1 MEAAGSEACQYQLSR
16 CQQQFIQRFKFRIP
30 SKSTQMATATSGS
43 GLHLEAIDRIGSI
56 PLVESSVKRVET
68 IYDRVKNNNRLFSW
82 YFETAEATISAA
94 YDTVQPA
101 VKLFEPS
108 IRRLDNVMCKSL
120 DILEQRIPLVY
131 LPPEMMYWNTKE
143 YMSDHLVRPV
153 LKRADSVK
161 QIGTAVLESPLTTYA
176 ADRIDG
182 AFTAGD
188 KFVDKYLV
196 PISTDQDQTDV
207 KKLLSTLDGHTSS
220 IPLQLTRMFGQK
232 TPQEDDNDTVP
243 DERGAL
249 KAIHHGQRFSRKLKR
264 RLTQRTIAEARAL
277 KKQSKE
283 AIHVL
288 FYAAELIAT
297 DPKQAVQK
305 AKELWIYLSADE
317 PENQARPATLEQL
330 IVLLTRESARRVVHL
345 VNFSAHLAANI
356 PRNLAH
362 TTTEVAHQIV
372 YINSRII
379 TISRLDKVKTM
390 SKEEA
395 ESLFKRMLAFYGSLQ
410 GLTNTYLERV
420 ASFLSGRMEAEK
432 VTGSDS
438 ANSNHR
444 SSRRRQE
451 PNHYPAA
458 HNNINGVY

>member
-1 MEAAGSEACQYQLSR
+1 MAA
-16 CQQQFIQRFKFRIP
+16 
-30 SKSTQMATATSGS
+30 TMGS
-43 GLHLEAIDRIGSI
+43 GLHMEAIDRITSI
-56 PLVESSVKRVET
+56 PLVESSVKRVEH
-68 IYDRVKNNNRLFSW
+68 IYDKVKNNNRLFSW

-101 VKLFEPS
+101 VKLFEMP
-108 IRRLDNVMCKSL
+108 IKRLDNMMCKSL

-161 QIGTAVLESPLTTYA
+161 QIGNAVLESPLTTYA

-196 PISTDQDQTDV
+196 PIRIDQDQTDAAPH
-207 KKLLSTLDGHTSS
+207 D
-220 IPLQLTRMFGQK
+220 
-232 TPQEDDNDTVP
+232 DDNEP
-243 DERGAL
+243 PAGAASDERGAI

-264 RLTQRTIAEARAL
+264 RLTQRTLAEARAL

-288 FYAAELIAT
+288 IYAAELIAT
-297 DPKQAVQK
+297 DPKQAMQK
-305 AKELWIYLSADE
+305 AKELWGYLSADE
-317 PENQARPATLEQL
+317 PENQARPVTLEQL

-345 VNFSAHLAANI
+345 VNFSANVASNI
-356 PRNLAH
+356 PKHLAH
-362 TTTEVAHQIV
+362 TTTEVVHRII
-372 YINSRII
+372 YINNRII
-379 TISRLDKVKTM
+379 TISRLDKFKSI

-395 ESLFKRMLAFYGSLQ
+395 ESLLKRMVAFYGNLQ
-410 GLTNTYLERV
+410 GLTNGYLERV
-420 ASFLSGRMEAEK
+420 ASFLSGRIEAEK
-432 VTGSDS
+432 VTGSE
-438 ANSNHR
+438 SNTVSR

-451 PNHYPAA
+451 ANNFSPA

>member
-1 MEAAGSEACQYQLSR
+1 MISQRWAIWEPSLYGGSSIGGLPVSIEPATATVLSSIR
-16 CQQQFIQRFKFRIP
+16 ANPQEIQI
-30 SKSTQMATATSGS
+30 QMATATSGS

-68 IYDRVKNNNRLFSW
+68 IYDKVKNNNRLFSW

-94 YDTVQPA
+94 YETIQPA

-108 IRRLDNVMCKSL
+108 IQRLDNVMCKSL

-161 QIGTAVLESPLTTYA
+161 LIGNAVLESPLTTYA

-196 PISTDQDQTDV
+196 PIQTDQDQTDA
-207 KKLLSTLDGHTSS
+207 
-220 IPLQLTRMFGQK
+220 
-232 TPQEDDNDTVP
+232 PQEDDNEAVP
-243 DERGAL
+243 DERGAI

-305 AKELWIYLSADE
+305 AKELWVYLSADE

-345 VNFSAHLAANI
+345 VNFSAHVAANI

-362 TTTEVAHQIV
+362 TTTEVAHQII
-372 YINSRII
+372 YINHRII
-379 TISRLDKVKTM
+379 TISRLDKVKTL

-438 ANSNHR
+438 GNSNSNHR

-451 PNHYPAA
+451 PNHYSAA

>member
-1 MEAAGSEACQYQLSR
+1 
-16 CQQQFIQRFKFRIP
+16 
-30 SKSTQMATATSGS
+30 MATATIGS

-56 PLVESSVKRVET
+56 PLVESSVKRVEN
-68 IYDRVKNNNRLFSW
+68 IYGKVKNNNRLFSW
-82 YFETAEATISAA
+82 YFDAAEATISAA
-94 YDTVQPA
+94 YGSVQPA
-101 VKLFEPS
+101 VKLFEHPLK
-108 IRRLDNVMCKSL
+108 RLDNVMCKSL

-161 QIGTAVLESPLTTYA
+161 QIGNAVLESPLTTYA

-196 PISTDQDQTDV
+196 PISTDQDQTDA
-207 KKLLSTLDGHTSS
+207 
-220 IPLQLTRMFGQK
+220 
-232 TPQEDDNDTVP
+232 PQEDDSEAARAALN
-243 DERGAL
+243 EKGAI

-277 KKQSKE
+277 KKQSKV

-288 FYAAELIAT
+288 IYAVELIAS
-297 DPKQAVQK
+297 DPKQAMQK
-305 AKELWIYLSADE
+305 AKELWAYLSADE

-345 VNFSAHLAANI
+345 VNFSATVASNI

-372 YINSRII
+372 YINHRII
-379 TISRLDKVKTM
+379 TISRLDKVKSL

-395 ESLFKRMLAFYGSLQ
+395 ESLLKRALAFYGNLQ
-410 GLTNTYLERV
+410 GLSNRYLERV
-420 ASFLSGRMEAEK
+420 ANFLSGRIEAEK
-432 VTGSDS
+432 VTGTDS
-438 ANSNHR
+438 ATTNHR
-444 SSRRRQE
+444 SSRRRQD
-451 PNHYPAA
+451 NNTNNYSAA

>member
-1 MEAAGSEACQYQLSR
+1 MAA
-16 CQQQFIQRFKFRIP
+16 
-30 SKSTQMATATSGS
+30 ATINS
-43 GLHLEAIDRIGSI
+43 GLRLEAIDRITSI
-56 PLVESSVKRVET
+56 PLVESSVKRVES
-68 IYDRVKNNNRLFSW
+68 IYDKVKNNNRIFSW

-94 YDTVQPA
+94 YETVQPA
-101 VKLFEPS
+101 VKLFELPLK
-108 IRRLDNVMCKSL
+108 RLDNVMCKSL

-161 QIGTAVLESPLTTYA
+161 QIGNAVLESSLTTYA

-196 PISTDQDQTDV
+196 PIQTDQDQTDA
-207 KKLLSTLDGHTSS
+207 
-220 IPLQLTRMFGQK
+220 
-232 TPQEDDNDTVP
+232 PQEDDNDEP
-243 DERGAL
+243 AGATAEEKGAI

-288 FYAAELIAT
+288 IYAAELIAT
-297 DPKQAVQK
+297 DPKQAMQK
-305 AKELWIYLSADE
+305 AKELWNYLSADE
-317 PENQARPATLEQL
+317 PENQARPVTLEQL
-330 IVLLTRESARRVVHL
+330 IVLITRESVRRVVHL
-345 VNFSAHLAANI
+345 VNYSANI
-356 PRNLAH
+356 ASTIPKNLAH
-362 TTTEVAHQIV
+362 TTTEVVHHII
-372 YINSRII
+372 YINKRII
-379 TISRLDKVKTM
+379 TITRLDRVKTL

-395 ESLFKRMLAFYGSLQ
+395 ESLFKRMIAFYGDLQ
-410 GLTNTYLERV
+410 GLTNNYLERV
-420 ASFLSGRMEAEK
+420 ASFLSGRIEAEK

-438 ANSNHR
+438 NTVNR

-451 PNHYPAA
+451 ANNFSPS

>member
-1 MEAAGSEACQYQLSR
+1 MAA
-16 CQQQFIQRFKFRIP
+16 
-30 SKSTQMATATSGS
+30 ATMGS
-43 GLHLEAIDRIGSI
+43 GLHMEAIDRITSI
-56 PLVESSVKRVET
+56 PLVESSVKRVEH
-68 IYDRVKNNNRLFSW
+68 IYDKVKNNNRLFSW

-101 VKLFEPS
+101 VKLFEMP
-108 IRRLDNVMCKSL
+108 IKRLDNMMCKSL

-161 QIGTAVLESPLTTYA
+161 QIGNAVLESPLTTYA

-196 PISTDQDQTDV
+196 PIRIDQDQTDAPH
-207 KKLLSTLDGHTSS
+207 D
-220 IPLQLTRMFGQK
+220 
-232 TPQEDDNDTVP
+232 DDNEP
-243 DERGAL
+243 PAGAASDERGAI

-264 RLTQRTIAEARAL
+264 RLTQRTLAEARAL

-288 FYAAELIAT
+288 IYAAELIAT
-297 DPKQAVQK
+297 DPKQAMQK
-305 AKELWIYLSADE
+305 AKELWGYLSADE
-317 PENQARPATLEQL
+317 PENQARPVTLEQL

-345 VNFSAHLAANI
+345 VNFSANVASNI
-356 PRNLAH
+356 PKHLAH
-362 TTTEVAHQIV
+362 TTTEVVHRII
-372 YINSRII
+372 YINNRII
-379 TISRLDKVKTM
+379 TISRLDKFKSI

-395 ESLFKRMLAFYGSLQ
+395 ESLLKRMVAFYGNLQ
-410 GLTNTYLERV
+410 GLTNGYLERV
-420 ASFLSGRMEAEK
+420 ASFLSGRIEAEK
-432 VTGSDS
+432 VTGSE
-438 ANSNHR
+438 SNTVSR

-451 PNHYPAA
+451 ANNFSPA

>member
-1 MEAAGSEACQYQLSR
+1 
-16 CQQQFIQRFKFRIP
+16 
-30 SKSTQMATATSGS
+30 MATATSGS

-68 IYDRVKNNNRLFSW
+68 IYDKVKNNNRLFSW
-82 YFETAEATISAA
+82 YFETAEATITAA
-94 YDTVQPA
+94 YETIQPA

-108 IRRLDNVMCKSL
+108 IQRLDNVMCKSL

-161 QIGTAVLESPLTTYA
+161 QIGNAVLESPLTHYA
-176 ADRIDG
+176 AERIDG

-196 PISTDQDQTDV
+196 PIQTDQDQTDA
-207 KKLLSTLDGHTSS
+207 
-220 IPLQLTRMFGQK
+220 
-232 TPQEDDNDTVP
+232 PQEDDNDAVP
-243 DERGAL
+243 DERGAI

-288 FYAAELIAT
+288 IYAAELIAT

-305 AKELWIYLSADE
+305 AKELWVYLSADE

-345 VNFSAHLAANI
+345 VNFSANVAANI

-362 TTTEVAHQIV
+362 TTTEVAHQII
-372 YINSRII
+372 YINHRII
-379 TISRLDKVKTM
+379 TISRLDKVKTI

-410 GLTNTYLERV
+410 GLTNAYLERV

-432 VTGSDS
+432 VTGSDGG
-438 ANSNHR
+438 NSNHR

-451 PNHYPAA
+451 PNHYSAS

>member
-1 MEAAGSEACQYQLSR
+1 
-16 CQQQFIQRFKFRIP
+16 
-30 SKSTQMATATSGS
+30 MATATIGS

-56 PLVESSVKRVET
+56 PLVESSVKRVEN
-68 IYDRVKNNNRLFSW
+68 IYGKVKNNNRLFSW
-82 YFETAEATISAA
+82 YFEAAEATISAA
-94 YDTVQPA
+94 YGSVQPA
-101 VKLFEPS
+101 VKLFEHPLK
-108 IRRLDNVMCKSL
+108 RLDNVMCKSL

-161 QIGTAVLESPLTTYA
+161 QIGNAVLESPLTTYA

-196 PISTDQDQTDV
+196 PISTDQDQTDA
-207 KKLLSTLDGHTSS
+207 
-220 IPLQLTRMFGQK
+220 
-232 TPQEDDNDTVP
+232 PQEDDNVAAN
-243 DERGAL
+243 EKGAI

-288 FYAAELIAT
+288 IYAVELIAT
-297 DPKQAVQK
+297 DPKQAMQR
-305 AKELWIYLSADE
+305 AKELWAYLSADE

-345 VNFSAHLAANI
+345 VNFSATVASNI

-372 YINSRII
+372 CINHRII
-379 TISRLDKVKTM
+379 TISRLDKVKSL

-395 ESLFKRMLAFYGSLQ
+395 ESLLKRALAFYGNLQ
-410 GLTNTYLERV
+410 GLTNSYLERV
-420 ASFLSGRMEAEK
+420 ANFLSGRIEAEK
-432 VTGSDS
+432 VTGTDS
-438 ANSNHR
+438 ATSNHR
-444 SSRRRQE
+444 SSRRRQD
-451 PNHYPAA
+451 NNTNNYSAA

>member
-1 MEAAGSEACQYQLSR
+1 
-16 CQQQFIQRFKFRIP
+16 
-30 SKSTQMATATSGS
+30 MATATSGS

-68 IYDRVKNNNRLFSW
+68 IYDKVKNNNRLFSW
-82 YFETAEATISAA
+82 YFETAEATITAA
-94 YDTVQPA
+94 YETIQPA

-108 IRRLDNVMCKSL
+108 IQRLDNVMCKSL

-161 QIGTAVLESPLTTYA
+161 QIGNAVLESPLTHYA
-176 ADRIDG
+176 AERIDG

-196 PISTDQDQTDV
+196 PIQTDQDQTDA
-207 KKLLSTLDGHTSS
+207 
-220 IPLQLTRMFGQK
+220 
-232 TPQEDDNDTVP
+232 PQEDDNDAVP
-243 DERGAL
+243 DERGAI

-288 FYAAELIAT
+288 IYAAELIAT

-305 AKELWIYLSADE
+305 AKELWVYLSADE

-345 VNFSAHLAANI
+345 VNFSAHVAANI

-362 TTTEVAHQIV
+362 TTTEVAHQII
-372 YINSRII
+372 YINHRII
-379 TISRLDKVKTM
+379 TISRLDKVKTI

-395 ESLFKRMLAFYGSLQ
+395 ESLFKRMLAFYGNLQ
-410 GLTNTYLERV
+410 GLTNAYLERV

-432 VTGSDS
+432 VTGSDGG
-438 ANSNHR
+438 NSNHR

-451 PNHYPAA
+451 PNHYSAS

>member
-1 MEAAGSEACQYQLSR
+1 
-16 CQQQFIQRFKFRIP
+16 
-30 SKSTQMATATSGS
+30 MATATSGS

-68 IYDRVKNNNRLFSW
+68 IYDKVKNNNRLFSW
-82 YFETAEATISAA
+82 YFETAEATITAA
-94 YDTVQPA
+94 YETIQPA

-108 IRRLDNVMCKSL
+108 IQRLDNVMCKSL

-131 LPPEMMYWNTKE
+131 LPPEMGILLCLKMYWNTKE

-161 QIGTAVLESPLTTYA
+161 QIGNAVLESPLTHYA
-176 ADRIDG
+176 AERIDG

-196 PISTDQDQTDV
+196 PIQTDQDQTDA
-207 KKLLSTLDGHTSS
+207 
-220 IPLQLTRMFGQK
+220 
-232 TPQEDDNDTVP
+232 PQEDDNDAVP
-243 DERGAL
+243 DERGAI

-288 FYAAELIAT
+288 IYAAELIAT

-305 AKELWIYLSADE
+305 AKELWVYLSADE

-345 VNFSAHLAANI
+345 VNFSANVAANI

-362 TTTEVAHQIV
+362 TTTEVAHQII
-372 YINSRII
+372 YINHRII
-379 TISRLDKVKTM
+379 TISRLDKVKTI

-410 GLTNTYLERV
+410 GLTNAYLERV

-432 VTGSDS
+432 VTGSDGG
-438 ANSNHR
+438 NSNHR

-451 PNHYPAA
+451 PNHYSAS

>member
-1 MEAAGSEACQYQLSR
+1 
-16 CQQQFIQRFKFRIP
+16 
-30 SKSTQMATATSGS
+30 MATATIGS

-56 PLVESSVKRVET
+56 PLVESSVKRVEN
-68 IYDRVKNNNRLFSW
+68 IYGKVKNNNRLFSW
-82 YFETAEATISAA
+82 YFEAAEATISAA
-94 YDTVQPA
+94 YGSVQPA
-101 VKLFEPS
+101 VKLFEHPLK
-108 IRRLDNVMCKSL
+108 RLDNVMCKSL

-131 LPPEMMYWNTKE
+131 LPPEME

-161 QIGTAVLESPLTTYA
+161 QIGNAVLESPLTTYA

-196 PISTDQDQTDV
+196 PISTDQDQTDA
-207 KKLLSTLDGHTSS
+207 
-220 IPLQLTRMFGQK
+220 
-232 TPQEDDNDTVP
+232 PQEDDNVAAN
-243 DERGAL
+243 EKGAI

-288 FYAAELIAT
+288 IYAVELIAT
-297 DPKQAVQK
+297 DPKQAMQR
-305 AKELWIYLSADE
+305 AKELWAYLSADE

-345 VNFSAHLAANI
+345 VNFSATVASNI

-372 YINSRII
+372 CINHRII
-379 TISRLDKVKTM
+379 TISRLDKVKSL

-395 ESLFKRMLAFYGSLQ
+395 ESLLKRALAFYGNLQ
-410 GLTNTYLERV
+410 GLTNSYLERV
-420 ASFLSGRMEAEK
+420 ANFLSGRIEAEK
-432 VTGSDS
+432 VTGTDS
-438 ANSNHR
+438 ATSNHR
-444 SSRRRQE
+444 SSRRRQD
-451 PNHYPAA
+451 NNTNNYSAA

>member
-1 MEAAGSEACQYQLSR
+1 MAAT
-16 CQQQFIQRFKFRIP
+16 IN
-30 SKSTQMATATSGS
+30 S
-43 GLHLEAIDRIGSI
+43 GLHLEAIDRITSI
-56 PLVESSVKRVET
+56 PLVESSVKRVES
-68 IYDRVKNNNRLFSW
+68 IYDKVKNNNRIFSW

-94 YDTVQPA
+94 YETVQPA
-101 VKLFEPS
+101 VKLFELPLK
-108 IRRLDNVMCKSL
+108 RLDNVMCKSL

-161 QIGTAVLESPLTTYA
+161 QIGNAVLESSLTTYA

-196 PISTDQDQTDV
+196 PIQTDQDQTN
-207 KKLLSTLDGHTSS
+207 GA
-220 IPLQLTRMFGQK
+220 
-232 TPQEDDNDTVP
+232 PQEDDNDEPT
-243 DERGAL
+243 GATAEEKGAI

-288 FYAAELIAT
+288 IYAAELIAT
-297 DPKQAVQK
+297 DPKQAMQK
-305 AKELWIYLSADE
+305 AKELWDYLSGDE
-317 PENQARPATLEQL
+317 PENQARPVTLEQL
-330 IVLLTRESARRVVHL
+330 IVLITRESVRRVVHL
-345 VNFSAHLAANI
+345 VNYSANI
-356 PRNLAH
+356 ASTIPKNLAH
-362 TTTEVAHQIV
+362 TTTEVVHHIIC
-372 YINSRII
+372 INKRII
-379 TISRLDKVKTM
+379 TITRLDKVKTL

-395 ESLFKRMLAFYGSLQ
+395 ESLFKRMIAFYGDLQ
-410 GLTNTYLERV
+410 GLTNNYLERV
-420 ASFLSGRMEAEK
+420 ASFLSGRIEAEK

-438 ANSNHR
+438 NTVNR

-451 PNHYPAA
+451 ANNFSPS

>member
-1 MEAAGSEACQYQLSR
+1 
-16 CQQQFIQRFKFRIP
+16 
-30 SKSTQMATATSGS
+30 MATATSCS

-68 IYDRVKNNNRLFSW
+68 IYDKVKNNNRLFSW
-82 YFETAEATISAA
+82 YFETAEATITAA
-94 YDTVQPA
+94 YETVQPA

-108 IRRLDNVMCKSL
+108 LRRLDNVMCKSL

-131 LPPEMMYWNTKE
+131 LPPEME

-161 QIGTAVLESPLTTYA
+161 MIRNAVLESPLTTYA

-196 PISTDQDQTDV
+196 PIRTDQDQTDA
-207 KKLLSTLDGHTSS
+207 
-220 IPLQLTRMFGQK
+220 
-232 TPQEDDNDTVP
+232 PQEDDNETVP
-243 DERGAL
+243 EERGAL

-288 FYAAELIAT
+288 IYAAELIAT
-297 DPKQAVQK
+297 DPKQALQK
-305 AKELWIYLSADE
+305 AKELWAYLSKDE

-345 VNFSAHLAANI
+345 VNFSANVAANI

-362 TTTEVAHQIV
+362 TSTEVAHHII
-372 YINSRII
+372 YINNRII
-379 TISRLDKVKTM
+379 TISKLDKVKNL

-395 ESLFKRMLAFYGSLQ
+395 ESLLKRMLAFYGNLQ
-410 GLTNTYLERV
+410 GMTNSYLERV
-420 ASFLSGRMEAEK
+420 ASFLSGRIEAEK

-451 PNHYPAA
+451 ANHYSAA

>member
-1 MEAAGSEACQYQLSR
+1 
-16 CQQQFIQRFKFRIP
+16 
-30 SKSTQMATATSGS
+30 MATATIGS

-56 PLVESSVKRVET
+56 PLVESSVKRVEN
-68 IYDRVKNNNRLFSW
+68 IYGKVKNNNRLFSW
-82 YFETAEATISAA
+82 YFEAAEATISAA
-94 YDTVQPA
+94 YGSVQPA
-101 VKLFEPS
+101 VKLFEHPLK
-108 IRRLDNVMCKSL
+108 RLDNVMCKSL

-161 QIGTAVLESPLTTYA
+161 QIGNAVLESPLTTYA

-196 PISTDQDQTDV
+196 PISTDQDQTDA
-207 KKLLSTLDGHTSS
+207 
-220 IPLQLTRMFGQK
+220 
-232 TPQEDDNDTVP
+232 PQEDDNVAAN
-243 DERGAL
+243 EKGAI

-288 FYAAELIAT
+288 IYAVELIAT
-297 DPKQAVQK
+297 DPKQAMQR
-305 AKELWIYLSADE
+305 AKELWAYLSADE

-345 VNFSAHLAANI
+345 VNFSATVASNI

-372 YINSRII
+372 YINHRII
-379 TISRLDKVKTM
+379 TISRLDKVKSL

-395 ESLFKRMLAFYGSLQ
+395 ESLLKRALAFYGNLQ
-410 GLTNTYLERV
+410 GLTNSYLERV
-420 ASFLSGRMEAEK
+420 ANFLSGRIEAEK
-432 VTGSDS
+432 VTGTDS
-438 ANSNHR
+438 ATSNHR

-451 PNHYPAA
+451 NNTNNYSAA

>member
-1 MEAAGSEACQYQLSR
+1 MAA
-16 CQQQFIQRFKFRIP
+16 
-30 SKSTQMATATSGS
+30 TMGS
-43 GLHLEAIDRIGSI
+43 GLHMEAIDRITSI
-56 PLVESSVKRVET
+56 PLVESSVKRVEH
-68 IYDRVKNNNRLFSW
+68 IYDKVKNNNRLFSW

-101 VKLFEPS
+101 VKLFEMP
-108 IRRLDNVMCKSL
+108 IKRLDNMMCKSL

-188 KFVDKYLV
+188 KFVDKYLI
-196 PISTDQDQTDV
+196 PIRIDQDQTDAAPH
-207 KKLLSTLDGHTSS
+207 D
-220 IPLQLTRMFGQK
+220 
-232 TPQEDDNDTVP
+232 DDNEP
-243 DERGAL
+243 AGAASDERGAI

-264 RLTQRTIAEARAL
+264 RLTQRTLAEARAL

-288 FYAAELIAT
+288 IYAAELIAT
-297 DPKQAVQK
+297 DPKQAMQK
-305 AKELWIYLSADE
+305 AKELWGYLSADE
-317 PENQARPATLEQL
+317 PENQARPVTLEQL

-345 VNFSAHLAANI
+345 VNFSANVASNI
-356 PRNLAH
+356 PKHLAH
-362 TTTEVAHQIV
+362 TTTEVVHHII
-372 YINSRII
+372 YINNRII
-379 TISRLDKVKTM
+379 TISRLDKVKSI

-395 ESLFKRMLAFYGSLQ
+395 ESLLKRMLAFYGNLQ
-410 GLTNTYLERV
+410 GLTNGYLERV
-420 ASFLSGRMEAEK
+420 ASFLSGRIEAEK
-432 VTGSDS
+432 VTGSES
-438 ANSNHR
+438 NSVSR

-451 PNHYPAA
+451 ANNFSPA

>member
-1 MEAAGSEACQYQLSR
+1 V
-16 CQQQFIQRFKFRIP
+16 
-30 SKSTQMATATSGS
+30 ATATSGS

-56 PLVESSVKRVET
+56 PLVETSVKRVENL
-68 IYDRVKNNNRLFSW
+68 YGKVKNNNRLFSW

-161 QIGTAVLESPLTTYA
+161 QIGNAVLESPLTTYA

-196 PISTDQDQTDV
+196 PLRTDQDQTDG
-207 KKLLSTLDGHTSS
+207 KWLSLSSGGGNITSFS
-220 IPLQLTRMFGQK
+220 TPGRMLILK
-232 TPQEDDNDTVP
+232 ATQEDDNEAVP
-243 DERGAL
+243 DERGAI

-288 FYAAELIAT
+288 IYAAELIAT
-297 DPKQAVQK
+297 DPKQALQR
-305 AKELWIYLSADE
+305 AKELWVYLSADE

-345 VNFSAHLAANI
+345 VNFSANVAANI
-356 PRNLAH
+356 PRHLAH
-362 TTTEVAHQIV
+362 TTTEVAHQII
-372 YINSRII
+372 YINNRIVTI
-379 TISRLDKVKTM
+379 TRLDKVKTL

-395 ESLFKRMLAFYGSLQ
+395 ESLFKRMLAFYGNLQ
-410 GLTNTYLERV
+410 GLTNSYLERV
-420 ASFLSGRMEAEK
+420 ASFLSGRIEAEK

-438 ANSNHR
+438 SNSNHR

-451 PNHYPAA
+451 ANHYSAA

>member
-1 MEAAGSEACQYQLSR
+1 MAAT
-16 CQQQFIQRFKFRIP
+16 IN
-30 SKSTQMATATSGS
+30 S
-43 GLHLEAIDRIGSI
+43 GLRLEAIDRITSI
-56 PLVESSVKRVET
+56 PLVESSVKRVES
-68 IYDRVKNNNRLFSW
+68 IYDKVKNNNRIFSW

-94 YDTVQPA
+94 YETVQPA
-101 VKLFEPS
+101 VKLFELPLK
-108 IRRLDNVMCKSL
+108 RLDNVMCKSL

-161 QIGTAVLESPLTTYA
+161 QIGNAVLESSLTTYA

-196 PISTDQDQTDV
+196 PIQTDQDQTDA
-207 KKLLSTLDGHTSS
+207 
-220 IPLQLTRMFGQK
+220 
-232 TPQEDDNDTVP
+232 PQEDDNDEP
-243 DERGAL
+243 AGATAEEKGAI

-288 FYAAELIAT
+288 IYAAELIAT
-297 DPKQAVQK
+297 DPKQAMQK
-305 AKELWIYLSADE
+305 AKELWNYLSADE
-317 PENQARPATLEQL
+317 PENQARPVTLEQL
-330 IVLLTRESARRVVHL
+330 IVLITRESVRRVVHL
-345 VNFSAHLAANI
+345 VNYSASIASTI
-356 PRNLAH
+356 PKNLAH
-362 TTTEVAHQIV
+362 TTTEVVHHII
-372 YINSRII
+372 YINKRII
-379 TISRLDKVKTM
+379 TITRLDKVKTL

-395 ESLFKRMLAFYGSLQ
+395 ESLFKRMITFYGDLQ
-410 GLTNTYLERV
+410 GLTNNYLERV
-420 ASFLSGRMEAEK
+420 ASFLSGRIEAEK

-438 ANSNHR
+438 NTVNR

-451 PNHYPAA
+451 ANNFSPS

>member
-1 MEAAGSEACQYQLSR
+1 MAA
-16 CQQQFIQRFKFRIP
+16 
-30 SKSTQMATATSGS
+30 ATMGS
-43 GLHLEAIDRIGSI
+43 GLHMEAIDRITSI
-56 PLVESSVKRVET
+56 PLVESSVKRVEH
-68 IYDRVKNNNRLFSW
+68 IYDKVKNNNRLFSW

-101 VKLFEPS
+101 VKLFELP
-108 IRRLDNVMCKSL
+108 IKRLDNMMCKSL

-161 QIGTAVLESPLTTYA
+161 QIGNAVLESPLTTYA

-196 PISTDQDQTDV
+196 PIRIDQDQTDAAPH
-207 KKLLSTLDGHTSS
+207 D
-220 IPLQLTRMFGQK
+220 
-232 TPQEDDNDTVP
+232 DDNEP
-243 DERGAL
+243 PAGAASDERGAI

-264 RLTQRTIAEARAL
+264 RLTQRTLAEARAL

-288 FYAAELIAT
+288 IYAAELIAT
-297 DPKQAVQK
+297 DPKQAMQK
-305 AKELWIYLSADE
+305 AKELWGYLSADE
-317 PENQARPATLEQL
+317 PENQARPVTLEQL

-345 VNFSAHLAANI
+345 VNFSANVASNI
-356 PRNLAH
+356 PKHLAH
-362 TTTEVAHQIV
+362 TTTEVVHHII
-372 YINSRII
+372 YINNRII
-379 TISRLDKVKTM
+379 TISRLDKFKSI

-395 ESLFKRMLAFYGSLQ
+395 ESLLKRMVAFYGNLQ
-410 GLTNTYLERV
+410 GLTNGYLERV
-420 ASFLSGRMEAEK
+420 ASFLSGRIEAEK
-432 VTGSDS
+432 VTGSES
-438 ANSNHR
+438 NSVSR

-451 PNHYPAA
+451 ANNFSPA

>member
-1 MEAAGSEACQYQLSR
+1 MAA
-16 CQQQFIQRFKFRIP
+16 
-30 SKSTQMATATSGS
+30 ATMGS
-43 GLHLEAIDRIGSI
+43 GLHMEAIDRITSI
-56 PLVESSVKRVET
+56 PLVESSVKRVEH
-68 IYDRVKNNNRLFSW
+68 IYDKVKNNNRLFSW

-101 VKLFEPS
+101 VKLFEMP
-108 IRRLDNVMCKSL
+108 IKRLDNMMCKSL

-131 LPPEMMYWNTKE
+131 LPPEMAIILCLKMYWNTKE

-161 QIGTAVLESPLTTYA
+161 QIGNAVLESPLTTYA

-196 PISTDQDQTDV
+196 PIRIDQDQTDAAPH
-207 KKLLSTLDGHTSS
+207 D
-220 IPLQLTRMFGQK
+220 
-232 TPQEDDNDTVP
+232 DDNEP
-243 DERGAL
+243 PAGAASDERGAI

-264 RLTQRTIAEARAL
+264 RLTQRTLAEARAL

-288 FYAAELIAT
+288 IYAAELIAT
-297 DPKQAVQK
+297 DPKQAMQK
-305 AKELWIYLSADE
+305 AKELWGYLSADE
-317 PENQARPATLEQL
+317 PENQARPVTLEQL

-345 VNFSAHLAANI
+345 VNFSANVASNI
-356 PRNLAH
+356 PKHLAH
-362 TTTEVAHQIV
+362 TTTEVVHRII
-372 YINSRII
+372 YINNRII
-379 TISRLDKVKTM
+379 TISRLDKFKSI

-395 ESLFKRMLAFYGSLQ
+395 ESLLKRMVAFYGNLQ
-410 GLTNTYLERV
+410 GLTNGYLERV
-420 ASFLSGRMEAEK
+420 ASFLSGRIEAEK
-432 VTGSDS
+432 VTGSE
-438 ANSNHR
+438 SNTVSR

-451 PNHYPAA
+451 ANNFSPA

>member
-1 MEAAGSEACQYQLSR
+1 MAA
-16 CQQQFIQRFKFRIP
+16 
-30 SKSTQMATATSGS
+30 ATMGS
-43 GLHLEAIDRIGSI
+43 GLHMEAIDRITSI
-56 PLVESSVKRVET
+56 PLVESSVKRVEH
-68 IYDRVKNNNRLFSW
+68 IYDKVKNNNRLFSW

-101 VKLFEPS
+101 VKLFEMP
-108 IRRLDNVMCKSL
+108 IKRLDNMMCKSL

-188 KFVDKYLV
+188 KFVDKYLI
-196 PISTDQDQTDV
+196 PIRIDQDQTDAPH
-207 KKLLSTLDGHTSS
+207 D
-220 IPLQLTRMFGQK
+220 
-232 TPQEDDNDTVP
+232 DDNEP
-243 DERGAL
+243 AGAASDERGAI

-264 RLTQRTIAEARAL
+264 RLTQRTLAEARAL

-288 FYAAELIAT
+288 IYAAELIAT
-297 DPKQAVQK
+297 DPKQAMQK
-305 AKELWIYLSADE
+305 AKELWGYLSADE
-317 PENQARPATLEQL
+317 PENQARPVTLEQL

-345 VNFSAHLAANI
+345 VNFSANVASNI
-356 PRNLAH
+356 PKHLAH
-362 TTTEVAHQIV
+362 TTTEVVHHII
-372 YINSRII
+372 YINNRII
-379 TISRLDKVKTM
+379 TISRLDKVKSI

-395 ESLFKRMLAFYGSLQ
+395 ESLLKRMLAFYGNLQ
-410 GLTNTYLERV
+410 GLTNGYLERV
-420 ASFLSGRMEAEK
+420 ASFLSGRIEAEK
-432 VTGSDS
+432 VTGSES
-438 ANSNHR
+438 NSVSR

-451 PNHYPAA
+451 ANNFSPA

>member
-1 MEAAGSEACQYQLSR
+1 
-16 CQQQFIQRFKFRIP
+16 
-30 SKSTQMATATSGS
+30 MATATSGS

-68 IYDRVKNNNRLFSW
+68 IYDKVKNNNRLFSW

-108 IRRLDNVMCKSL
+108 IRRLDTVMCKSL

-161 QIGTAVLESPLTTYA
+161 QIGNAVLESPLTTYA

-182 AFTAGD
+182 AFTVGD

-196 PISTDQDQTDV
+196 PIQTDQDQTDA
-207 KKLLSTLDGHTSS
+207 
-220 IPLQLTRMFGQK
+220 
-232 TPQEDDNDTVP
+232 PQEDDNEAVP
-243 DERGAL
+243 NERGAL

-288 FYAAELIAT
+288 IYAAELIAT

-305 AKELWIYLSADE
+305 AKELWVYLSADE

-345 VNFSAHLAANI
+345 VNFSANVAANI

-372 YINSRII
+372 YINNRII
-379 TISRLDKVKTM
+379 TISGLEKVKSL

-410 GLTNTYLERV
+410 GLTNAYLERV

-438 ANSNHR
+438 SNSNHR

>member
-1 MEAAGSEACQYQLSR
+1 
-16 CQQQFIQRFKFRIP
+16 
-30 SKSTQMATATSGS
+30 MATATSGS
-43 GLHLEAIDRIGSI
+43 GLHLEAVDRIGSI

-68 IYDRVKNNNRLFSW
+68 IYDKVKNNNRLFSW

-94 YDTVQPA
+94 YETIQPA

-108 IRRLDNVMCKSL
+108 IQRLDNVMCKSL

-161 QIGTAVLESPLTTYA
+161 QIGNAVLESPLTTYA
-176 ADRIDG
+176 ADRLDG

-196 PISTDQDQTDV
+196 PIQTDQDQTDA
-207 KKLLSTLDGHTSS
+207 
-220 IPLQLTRMFGQK
+220 
-232 TPQEDDNDTVP
+232 PQEDDNEVVP
-243 DERGAL
+243 NEKGAI

-288 FYAAELIAT
+288 IYAAELIAT

-305 AKELWIYLSADE
+305 AKELWVYLSADE

-345 VNFSAHLAANI
+345 VNFSAHVAANI

-362 TTTEVAHQIV
+362 TTTEVAHQII
-372 YINSRII
+372 YINHRII
-379 TISRLDKVKTM
+379 TISRLDKVKTI

-410 GLTNTYLERV
+410 GMTNSYLERV
-420 ASFLSGRMEAEK
+420 ASFLSGRIEAEK

>member
-1 MEAAGSEACQYQLSR
+1 
-16 CQQQFIQRFKFRIP
+16 
-30 SKSTQMATATSGS
+30 TATATSCS
-43 GLHLEAIDRIGSI
+43 GLHLEAIDRITSI

-68 IYDRVKNNNRLFSW
+68 IYDKVKNNNRLFSW
-82 YFETAEATISAA
+82 YFETAEATITAA
-94 YDTVQPA
+94 YETVQPA

-108 IRRLDNVMCKSL
+108 LRRLDNVMCKSL

-161 QIGTAVLESPLTTYA
+161 LIRNAVLESPLTTYA

-196 PISTDQDQTDV
+196 PIRTDQDQTDESPAIRPSRSRRDSLS
-207 KKLLSTLDGHTSS
+207 KLKHLP
-220 IPLQLTRMFGQK
+220 IPKIRFSA
-232 TPQEDDNDTVP
+232 PQEDDNEAVP

-288 FYAAELIAT
+288 IYAAELIAT
-297 DPKQAVQK
+297 DPKQALQK
-305 AKELWIYLSADE
+305 AKELWAYLSADE

-345 VNFSAHLAANI
+345 VNFSANVAANI

-362 TTTEVAHQIV
+362 TSTEVAHHII
-372 YINSRII
+372 YINHRIV
-379 TISRLDKVKTM
+379 TISKLDKVKNL

-395 ESLFKRMLAFYGSLQ
+395 ESLLKRMLAFYGNLQ
-410 GLTNTYLERV
+410 GMTNSYLERV
-420 ASFLSGRMEAEK
+420 ASFLSGRIEAEK

-451 PNHYPAA
+451 ANHYSAA

>member
-1 MEAAGSEACQYQLSR
+1 V
-16 CQQQFIQRFKFRIP
+16 
-30 SKSTQMATATSGS
+30 ATATSGS

-56 PLVESSVKRVET
+56 PLVETSVKRVENL
-68 IYDRVKNNNRLFSW
+68 YGKVKNNNRLFSW

-161 QIGTAVLESPLTTYA
+161 QIGNAVLESPLTTYA

-196 PISTDQDQTDV
+196 PIRTDQDQADG
-207 KKLLSTLDGHTSS
+207 KWLSAIRSRGYTKHKSNHRDGHSQIS
-220 IPLQLTRMFGQK
+220 HIRFAG
-232 TPQEDDNDTVP
+232 PQEDDNEAGP
-243 DERGAL
+243 DERGAI

-288 FYAAELIAT
+288 IYAAELIAT
-297 DPKQAVQK
+297 DPKQAVQR
-305 AKELWIYLSADE
+305 AKELWVYLSADE

-345 VNFSAHLAANI
+345 VNFTAHVAANI
-356 PRNLAH
+356 PRHLAH
-362 TTTEVAHQIV
+362 TTTEVAHQII
-372 YINSRII
+372 YINNRIVTI
-379 TISRLDKVKTM
+379 TRLDKVKTL

-395 ESLFKRMLAFYGSLQ
+395 ESLFKRMLAFYGNLQ
-410 GLTNTYLERV
+410 GLTNSYLERV
-420 ASFLSGRMEAEK
+420 ASFLSGRIEAEK

-451 PNHYPAA
+451 ANHYSAA

>member
-1 MEAAGSEACQYQLSR
+1 
-16 CQQQFIQRFKFRIP
+16 
-30 SKSTQMATATSGS
+30 MATATIGS

-56 PLVESSVKRVET
+56 PLVESSVKRVEN
-68 IYDRVKNNNRLFSW
+68 IYGKVKNNNRLFSW
-82 YFETAEATISAA
+82 YFEAAEATISAA
-94 YDTVQPA
+94 YGSVQPA
-101 VKLFEPS
+101 VKLFEHPLK
-108 IRRLDNVMCKSL
+108 RLDNVMCKSL

-131 LPPEMMYWNTKE
+131 LPPEMAIILCLKMYWNTKE

-161 QIGTAVLESPLTTYA
+161 QIGNAVLESPLTTYA

-196 PISTDQDQTDV
+196 PISTDQDQTDA
-207 KKLLSTLDGHTSS
+207 
-220 IPLQLTRMFGQK
+220 
-232 TPQEDDNDTVP
+232 PQEDDNVAAN
-243 DERGAL
+243 EKGAI

-288 FYAAELIAT
+288 IYAVELIAT
-297 DPKQAVQK
+297 DPKQAMQR
-305 AKELWIYLSADE
+305 AKELWAYLSADE

-345 VNFSAHLAANI
+345 VNFSATVASNI

-372 YINSRII
+372 CINHRII
-379 TISRLDKVKTM
+379 TISRLDKVKSL

-395 ESLFKRMLAFYGSLQ
+395 ESLLKRALAFYGNLQ
-410 GLTNTYLERV
+410 GLTNSYLERV
-420 ASFLSGRMEAEK
+420 ANFLSGRIEAEK
-432 VTGSDS
+432 VTGTDS
-438 ANSNHR
+438 ATSNHR
-444 SSRRRQE
+444 SSRRRQD
-451 PNHYPAA
+451 NNTNNYSAA

>member
-1 MEAAGSEACQYQLSR
+1 
-16 CQQQFIQRFKFRIP
+16 
-30 SKSTQMATATSGS
+30 MATATSGS

-68 IYDRVKNNNRLFSW
+68 IYDKVKNNNRLFSW

-94 YDTVQPA
+94 YETIQPA

-108 IRRLDNVMCKSL
+108 IQRLDNVMCKSL

-161 QIGTAVLESPLTTYA
+161 QIGNAVLESPLTTYA
-176 ADRIDG
+176 AERIDG
-182 AFTAGD
+182 AFTVGD

-196 PISTDQDQTDV
+196 PIQTDQDQTD
-207 KKLLSTLDGHTSS
+207 G
-220 IPLQLTRMFGQK
+220 
-232 TPQEDDNDTVP
+232 PQEDDNEAVP
-243 DERGAL
+243 DERGAI

-305 AKELWIYLSADE
+305 AKELWVYLSADE

-345 VNFSAHLAANI
+345 VNFSAHVAANI

-362 TTTEVAHQIV
+362 TTTEVAHHII
-372 YINSRII
+372 YINHRII
-379 TISRLDKVKTM
+379 TISRLDKVKTI

-410 GLTNTYLERV
+410 GLTNAYLERV

-432 VTGSDS
+432 VTGSDGG
-438 ANSNHR
+438 NSNHR
-444 SSRRRQE
+444 SSRRRQD
-451 PNHYPAA
+451 PNHYSAT

>member
-1 MEAAGSEACQYQLSR
+1 MAAT
-16 CQQQFIQRFKFRIP
+16 IN
-30 SKSTQMATATSGS
+30 S
-43 GLHLEAIDRIGSI
+43 GLRLEAIDRITSI
-56 PLVESSVKRVET
+56 PLVESSVKRVES
-68 IYDRVKNNNRLFSW
+68 IYDKVKNNNRIFSW

-94 YDTVQPA
+94 YETVQPA
-101 VKLFEPS
+101 VKLFELPLK
-108 IRRLDNVMCKSL
+108 RLDNVMCKSL

-161 QIGTAVLESPLTTYA
+161 QIGNAVLESSLTTYA

-196 PISTDQDQTDV
+196 PIQTDQDQTDA
-207 KKLLSTLDGHTSS
+207 
-220 IPLQLTRMFGQK
+220 
-232 TPQEDDNDTVP
+232 PQEDDNDEP
-243 DERGAL
+243 AGATAEEKGAI

-288 FYAAELIAT
+288 IYAAELIAT
-297 DPKQAVQK
+297 DPKQAMQK
-305 AKELWIYLSADE
+305 AKELWNYLSADE
-317 PENQARPATLEQL
+317 PENQARPVTLEQL
-330 IVLLTRESARRVVHL
+330 IVLITRESVRRVVHL
-345 VNFSAHLAANI
+345 VNYSANI
-356 PRNLAH
+356 ASTIPKNLAH
-362 TTTEVAHQIV
+362 TTTEVVHHII
-372 YINSRII
+372 YINKRII
-379 TISRLDKVKTM
+379 TITRLDRVKTL

-395 ESLFKRMLAFYGSLQ
+395 ESLFKRMIAFYGDLQ
-410 GLTNTYLERV
+410 GLTNNYLERV
-420 ASFLSGRMEAEK
+420 ASFLSGRIEAEK

-438 ANSNHR
+438 NTVNR

-451 PNHYPAA
+451 ANNFSPS